1 VPRTE
6 TFLPAELPMARSG
19 QALVEYVLVI
29 ALAAIALG
37 FSILLFQRVLGER
50 IEDVS
55 STVETVVPRDPSAP
69 PGQGGNRPPGHG
81 GTPPGQ
87 GGTPPGQGGTPP
99 GQGGTPP
106 GQGGD
111 GSGNGPGQ

>member
-6 TFLPAELPMARSG
+6 TLLLAELPMARSG

-29 ALAAIALG
+29 ALVAIALG

-55 STVETVVPRDPSAP
+55 STVETVIPLGDPSAP
-69 PGQGGNRPPGHG
+69 PGRGGNRPPGHG
-81 GTPPGQ
+81 GTPPGE
-87 GGTPPGQGGTPP
+87 GRTPPGQGGTPP
-99 GQGGTPP
+99 GQGG
-106 GQGGD
+106 GGA
-111 GSGNGPGQ
+111 GNGPGQ